1 MKKSHRIA
9 SFVESLD
16 TGAHPDQDPH
26 YVGYFVCF
34 NDQRYYE
41 AHDVLEQLWLKSQG
55 AHHQF
60 FKGLIQLAGA
70 FVHLKKQYLRPGH
83 AKDGRRL
90 RPAWRLFRI
99 AQSNLEPFA
108 PKFLGLD
115 VADATRLCAAN
126 IVAIEESEFRKNPW
140 NPEKAPRLTMNP

>member
-1 MKKSHRIA
+1 MKKSHRVA
-9 SFVESLD
+9 SYLESLD
-16 TGAHPDQDPH
+16 TGSHPNRDPH

-41 AHDVLEQLWLKSQG
+41 AHDVLEQLWLKSRG

-83 AKDGRRL
+83 PTDARRL
-90 RPAWRLFRI
+90 RPACRLFRI

-108 PKFLGLD
+108 PRFLGLD
-115 VADATRLCAAN
+115 VAAATRLCAAN
-126 IVAIEESEFRKNPW
+126 IAAIEESEFRKNPW
-140 NPEKAPRLTMNP
+140 KPEKAPQLTMNP

>member
-16 TGAHPDQDPH
+16 TGSHPHQDPH

-41 AHDVLEQLWLKSQG
+41 AHDVLEQLWLKSSG
-55 AHHQF
+55 PTHRF

-83 AKDGRRL
+83 ATDGRRL
-90 RPAWRLFRI
+90 RPAYRLFRI

-115 VADATRLCAAN
+115 VTNALRLCALNIAELEAN
-126 IVAIEESEFRKNPW
+126 GFRENPW
-140 NPEKAPRLTMNP
+140 KPESPPKLTVER

>member
-9 SFVESLD
+9 SYVESLD
-16 TGAHPDQDPH
+16 TGSHPDRDPH
-26 YVGYFVCF
+26 YVGYFLCF

-41 AHDVLEQLWLKSQG
+41 AHDVLEQLWLKSHG
-55 AHHQF
+55 VHHQF

-70 FVHLKKQYLRPGH
+70 FVHLKKQYLRPEH
-83 AKDGRRL
+83 AKDSRRL
-90 RPAWRLFRI
+90 RPAYRLFRI
-99 AQSNLEPFA
+99 AQSNLEPFE

-115 VADATRLCAAN
+115 VAEATRLCAAN
-126 IVAIEESEFRKNPW
+126 IAAIEESEFRKNPW